1 VPEEAWCGR
10 KPSVKHFKVFGYL
23 CYKHV
28 PYARRSKLEDK
39 SEIMILIGYHPTG
52 AYKLYNPVN
61 QKVHF
66 SRDVIVNE
74 AEKWKWENESEY
86 NSEIQQSYIYP
97 DLSDE
102 SEGEDDH
109 EVTAD
114 DQEEIIAPARPQ
126 RNRNSPARLTD
137 CEVTSDNTVNDEGDF
152 IHFALL
158 ADAELVNYKEALKTD
173 VWKRAMVEELQS
185 IEKNQTWELVDLPD
199 KKKKIDVKWVFKVK
213 LNPDGQVFKHK
224 ARLVA
229 IGFLQK
235 QGIDYNEVFA
245 PVARI
250 ETVRLVT
257 AIACKNEWSL
267 YHLDVK
273 SAFLNGPL
281 EEIVYVSQPPGFEIA
296 GKENM
301 VYKLHKALYG
311 LKQAPRAWNKKI
323 DQVLTQIGFE
333 KCVVEFGVYV
343 QKLSDG
349 GTVITCMYVDD
360 SLITD
365 SSEGEKNTRRGVELC
380 FRKILR
386 FS

>member
-1 VPEEAWCGR
+1 M
-10 KPSVKHFKVFGYL
+10 FGSL

-28 PYARRSKLEDK
+28 PDARRSKLEDK

-97 DLSDE
+97 DSSDE

-126 RNRNSPARLTD
+126 RNRNPPARLTD

-250 ETVRLVT
+250 ETVR
-257 AIACKNEWSL
+257 
-267 YHLDVK
+267 
-273 SAFLNGPL
+273 
-281 EEIVYVSQPPGFEIA
+281 
-296 GKENM
+296 
-301 VYKLHKALYG
+301 
-311 LKQAPRAWNKKI
+311 
-323 DQVLTQIGFE
+323 
-333 KCVVEFGVYV
+333 
-343 QKLSDG
+343 
-349 GTVITCMYVDD
+349 
-360 SLITD
+360 
-365 SSEGEKNTRRGVELC
+365 
-380 FRKILR
+380 
-386 FS
+386 